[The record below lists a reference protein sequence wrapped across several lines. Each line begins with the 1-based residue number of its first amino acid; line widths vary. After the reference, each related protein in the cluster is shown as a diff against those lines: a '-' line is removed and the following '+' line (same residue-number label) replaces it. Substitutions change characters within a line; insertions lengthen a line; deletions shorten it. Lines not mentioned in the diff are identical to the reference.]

1 MGDGEHGPSWRA
13 RMIALRDCLGPF
25 HLAYLET
32 ILRAADMRASRA
44 ESELFSDVD
53 YAVQGAAKSKE
64 T

>member
-1 MGDGEHGPSWRA
+1 
-13 RMIALRDCLGPF
+13 MIALRDRLGPF

-44 ESELFSDVD
+44 ESELFGDVD
-53 YAVQGAAKSKE
+53 CAVQGAAKSKE